1 MKSKV
6 HIKGHPLHPVL
17 VIFPIAFFTATL
29 VFNFLSFLTRNESF
43 AQTSFY
49 MNVGGLICGVAAAV
63 PGIIDYGYTVPPNS
77 TAKRRAVR
85 HGLLNTTV
93 LLLFLMALLMR
104 LNFPNKQLPVLL
116 IEAAGVSVMIIAGWM
131 GATLVH
137 RNQIGVDNRY
147 AGAGKWKE
155 VYIKSAD
162 TNIIEV
168 GFDDLQSDQMML
180 VHVGNKRIV
189 IGKTDGGLVAFD
201 DRCTHRGGSLAAG
214 TLICGVV
221 QCPWHGSQFD
231 TLTGEALSEPAYR
244 PVHIY
249 KVYLRND
256 VIFLDITADPAKNP
270 SLPAREESSYN

>member
-6 HIKGHPLHPVL
+6 HIKSHPLHPIL

-29 VFNFLSFLTRNESF
+29 VFNFLNFLTRNQSF
-43 AQTSFY
+43 ANTSFY
-49 MNVGGLICGVAAAV
+49 MNVGGLICAVAAAV
-63 PGIIDYGYTVPPNS
+63 PGIIDYAYTVPPRS

-104 LNFPNKQLPVLL
+104 LNFPNLQIATLL
-116 IEAAGVSVMIIAGWM
+116 IEAAGVAIMIVAGWM

-137 RNQIGVDNRY
+137 RNQIGVDHRY
-147 AGAGKWKE
+147 AGAGKWRE
-155 VYIKSAD
+155 VYIKS
-162 TNIIEV
+162 NGGLVEV
-168 GFDDLQSDQMML
+168 GHDDLQSDQMML

-189 IGKTDGGLVAFD
+189 VGKTEGGLVAFD

-231 TLTGEALSEPAYR
+231 TLTGDSLSEPAYR
-244 PVHIY
+244 PIHIY
-249 KVYLRND
+249 KVYLKND
-256 VIFLDITADPAKNP
+256 VIFLDISA
-270 SLPAREESSYN
+270 EVSSKQNLFPTEQNIKS